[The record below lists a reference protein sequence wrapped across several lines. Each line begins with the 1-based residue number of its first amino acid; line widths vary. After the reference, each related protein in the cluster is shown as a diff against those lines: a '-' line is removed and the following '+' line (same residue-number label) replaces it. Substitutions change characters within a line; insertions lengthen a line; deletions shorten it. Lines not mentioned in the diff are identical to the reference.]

1 MGSDDRRFPAS
12 DAVPPRRALD
22 HGGELDL
29 PGGPDAAL
37 LLHGLT
43 GSTFEI
49 HPLAARLHA
58 AGLRVLA
65 PVMAGH
71 GGAPEALRSV
81 PWTEW
86 VAKAERDLARL
97 RGARRTFVIGAS
109 MGGLVACALAH
120 HHPAQVDG
128 LVLLAPA
135 LELTFPGRL
144 ASLLGRAGPLRRWIL
159 PKGGF
164 DVDDPEM
171 RRRNRGLEA
180 VPVGAVAQ
188 LAALSRHVRRLLP
201 GISAPA
207 LVLAGAHDHTVTLR
221 GVRRLAAALGSGP
234 ARVHVLPASAHLLA
248 IDVERDR
255 CADEVLRFLEER
267 SRAGRA
273 DPGAPR
279 SPQAASG
286 AVHADPVRQPPNP
299 PPGRE

>member
-1 MGSDDRRFPAS
+1 MCLHERGLPAPAAEPS
-12 DAVPPRRALD
+12 GAGLD

-43 GSTFEI
+43 GSTFEL

-71 GGAPEALRSV
+71 GGDPEALRGL

-86 VAKAERDLARL
+86 VAKAARDLARL
-97 RGARRTFVIGAS
+97 RGARRTLVVGVS

-120 HHPAQVDG
+120 EHPGEIDG
-128 LVLLAPA
+128 LALLAPA

-144 ASLLGRAGPLRRWIL
+144 AGILGRAGPLRRWIVA
-159 PKGGF
+159 KGGF
-164 DVDDPEM
+164 DVGDPDM
-171 RRRNRGLEA
+171 RRRNRGLGA
-180 VPVGAVAQ
+180 VPVGAVAE
-188 LAALSRHVRRLLP
+188 LGKLSRHVQARLA
-201 GISAPA
+201 GIRTPA
-207 LVLAGAHDHTVTLR
+207 LVLVGGQDHTVTHG

-234 ARVHVLPASAHLLA
+234 AEVRVLPASAHLLG

-255 CADEVLRFLEER
+255 VADEVLAFFR
-267 SRAGRA
+267 SL
-273 DPGAPR
+273 PPPR
-279 SPQAASG
+279 SP
-286 AVHADPVRQPPNP
+286 NP
-299 PPGRE
+299 PAGRE

>member
-1 MGSDDRRFPAS
+1 MCPDDRQAPAS
-12 DAVPPRRALD
+12 IADPARNSLG

-43 GSTFEI
+43 GSTFEV

-71 GGAPEALRSV
+71 GGAPEALRGL

-86 VAKAERDLARL
+86 VAKAARDLDRL

-120 HHPAQVDG
+120 DRPDQVSG

-135 LELTFPGRL
+135 VELTFPGRL
-144 ASLLGRAGPLRRWIL
+144 AALLGRAGPLRRWIL

-164 DVDDPEM
+164 DVDDADM
-171 RRRNRGLEA
+171 RSRNRGLTA
-180 VPVGAVAQ
+180 VPVEAVAQ
-188 LAALSRHVRRLLP
+188 LARLSRHVQRALP
-201 GISAPA
+201 AISVPT
-207 LVLAGAHDHTVTLR
+207 LVLMGAHDRTVTLR
-221 GVRRLAAALGSGP
+221 GARRLATALGSGP
-234 ARVHVLPASAHLLA
+234 APVHVLPASAHLLG

-255 CADEVLRFLEER
+255 CADEVLRFIEHLPDAVSQHPNAR
-267 SRAGRA
+267 S
-273 DPGAPR
+273 
-279 SPQAASG
+279 
-286 AVHADPVRQPPNP
+286 
-299 PPGRE
+299 GRE

>member
-1 MGSDDRRFPAS
+1 MGPDDRRSPAS
-12 DAVPPRRALD
+12 PAEAPRQGLD
-22 HGGELDL
+22 HGSELDL

-43 GSTFEI
+43 GSTFEL
-49 HPLAARLHA
+49 HPLAARLHG

-71 GGAPEALRSV
+71 GGAPDALRGL

-97 RGARRTFVIGAS
+97 RGARRTFVVGAS

-120 HHPAQVDG
+120 AHPADVDG

-144 ASLLGRAGPLRRWIL
+144 AAVLGRSGPLRRWIL

-171 RRRNRGLEA
+171 RRRNRGLVA
-180 VPVGAVAQ
+180 VPLGAVAQ

-207 LVLAGAHDHTVTLR
+207 LVLAGAHDRTVTLR

-234 ARVHVLPASAHLLA
+234 APVHVIPASAHLLA

-255 CADEVLRFLEER
+255 CVDEVLRFVEGL
-267 SRAGRA
+267 SRAGSA
-273 DPGAPR
+273 GAGAAGPAHPAPG
-279 SPQAASG
+279 PQPAG
-286 AVHADPVRQPPNP
+286 AVPQRPRPPR
-299 PPGRE
+299 RE